1 MIDKLDADIEHLRK
15 LFVFPESQDR
25 FLEFGKQ
32 ILDMMYNSFK
42 QKGGLHSSITLDEL
56 SSLFSDISI
65 PRDPKLLRDIF
76 PEIQNKIAAHSVKVY
91 SPYYIGH
98 MTSAI
103 PYFTILI
110 EMIVSSLN
118 QNQVKIETA
127 KASTYVERELLCWIH
142 RLIYRKNPRFYKE
155 TIQNHRVAL
164 GNVTSDGTMANL
176 TAMLVARNL
185 LFKEDGR
192 FPGIASAGLAEAY
205 NHYNCEKTVLL
216 MSKRGHYSF
225 DKIADLCGIGD
236 NNIIKIPVENG
247 TNKIDINVLSKE
259 LNSIEDYNKNHEKKI
274 KILSLIGIAGTT
286 ETGNI
291 DNLYEMNKLAKKHKT
306 RFHVDAAWGGPVLF
320 VEDYAHLFKGIEEA
334 DSVTFDSHKLLY
346 LPLSMGMVLFNSE
359 KDLQSLEHTTQYV
372 VRRDS
377 RDQGRFTIEGS
388 RPFAALRP
396 WVALKV
402 IGSEGFR
409 LLFEKAFTI
418 SSYFKTQIDLHSNFE
433 SLNEPELFI
442 FNYRFIPNRIK
453 KHLES
458 LMAEKSEASLKQATR
473 INNELNALNIQL
485 HREIRNN
492 DLSFV
497 SRTVI
502 ESTKYSPDEIV
513 VLRAV
518 TINPLTT
525 NSIIKEIIAEHN
537 RLGLRIFNKSWKK
550 KFKNIT

>member
-1 MIDKLDADIEHLRK
+1 
-15 LFVFPESQDR
+15 
-25 FLEFGKQ
+25 
-32 ILDMMYNSFK
+32 
-42 QKGGLHSSITLDEL
+42 
-56 SSLFSDISI
+56 
-65 PRDPKLLRDIF
+65 
-76 PEIQNKIAAHSVKVY
+76 
-91 SPYYIGH
+91 
-98 MTSAI
+98 
-103 PYFTILI
+103 
-110 EMIVSSLN
+110 
-118 QNQVKIETA
+118 
-127 KASTYVERELLCWIH
+127 
-142 RLIYRKNPRFYKE
+142 
-155 TIQNHRVAL
+155 
-164 GNVTSDGTMANL
+164 
-176 TAMLVARNL
+176 
-185 LFKEDGR
+185 
-192 FPGIASAGLAEAY
+192 
-205 NHYNCEKTVLL
+205 
-216 MSKRGHYSF
+216 
-225 DKIADLCGIGD
+225 
-236 NNIIKIPVENG
+236 
-247 TNKIDINVLSKE
+247 
-259 LNSIEDYNKNHEKKI
+259 
-274 KILSLIGIAGTT
+274 
-286 ETGNI
+286 
-291 DNLYEMNKLAKKHKT
+291 
-306 RFHVDAAWGGPVLF
+306 VDAAWGGPVLF

-418 SSYFKTQIDLHSNFE
+418 SSYFKTQIDLHTNFE